1 MEILDRTSKLPS
13 RQLKRPGDSATA
25 ESSAL
30 NANAGANSQ
39 TVNVVSDSTSGATSS
54 TDPDGVNWLKRILL
68 GLMGLI
74 SVGTVSGG
82 ISLFSIQIGINM
94 GKEEAVYFY
103 KNFPTF
109 NVQTGSRVDRDGDPC
124 VVELEDVVCS
134 PVATDEQKRDLSTYY
149 LKRGDS
155 DIAIDNLPRAKASFD
170 LAISIG
176 RPVGAESAALAA
188 TRLQYLNLT
197 CDYDA
202 DSLARVARDNEFNI
216 LGGEIRMDQRQKALA
231 ALRHYTGPVDGKHSQ
246 EVRDG
251 VRAFQTSLWFP
262 ATGVLTSEQVVLLI
276 CGAAEIKEDVETMTL
291 LGVMYATGLGV
302 RQNTDQALQWLE
314 SAASVGSADASWNLA
329 LLFGT
334 RTTESSALVCDATQ
348 NPERADSY
356 LRDAIRAGH
365 PAAIEAWTRHANEIP
380 AVRWN
385 KISSEL
391 RTPEALERVG
401 QSCNP
406 NG

>member
-1 MEILDRTSKLPS
+1 MPS
-13 RQLKRPGDSATA
+13 RQLKRTGDLATA

-39 TVNVVSDSTSGATSS
+39 TVNVVSDSTSGASTSAE
-54 TDPDGVNWLKRILL
+54 PNGVNWFKRILL
-68 GLMGLI
+68 ALMVLI
-74 SVGTVSGG
+74 SGGTLVGGVASY
-82 ISLFSIQIGINM
+82 SIQIGVER
-94 GKEEAVYFY
+94 GKQEARYFY

-109 NVQTGSRVDRDGDPC
+109 NVQTGSLVDSDGDPC
-124 VVELEDVVCS
+124 VVDVEGVACS
-134 PVATDEQKRDLSTYY
+134 PVATEDQKRDLSTYY
-149 LKRGDS
+149 LKRGDA

-170 LAISIG
+170 LSISIG
-176 RPVGAESAALAA
+176 RPVGAGSAALAA

-197 CDYDA
+197 CDYDEE
-202 DSLARVARDNEFNI
+202 SLARVARDNEYNI
-216 LGGEIRMDQRQKALA
+216 LGGEIQMDQRQRALA
-231 ALRHYTGPVDGKHSQ
+231 ALRHYTGPIDGKHSQ

-262 ATGVLTSEQVVLLI
+262 ETGVLTSEQVVLLV
-276 CGAAEIKEDVETMTL
+276 CGAAEIKQDVESMTL

-314 SAASVGSADASWNLA
+314 SAANVGSADASWNLA

-334 RTTESSALVCDATQ
+334 RTTESSSLVCDATQ

-356 LRDAIRAGH
+356 LHDALRAGH
-365 PAAIEAWTRHANEIP
+365 PGAIQAWDRYKDETP

-391 RTPEALERVG
+391 RTPEALERVN

>member
-1 MEILDRTSKLPS
+1 METLDRTSKMPF
-13 RQLKRPGDSATA
+13 RRFKRSEESASA
-25 ESSAL
+25 ESSAM

-39 TVNVVSDSTSGATSS
+39 TVNVVSDTTSGASS
-54 TDPDGVNWLKRILL
+54 LSDEDRVNWLKRILIS
-68 GLMGLI
+68 LMGLI
-74 SVGTVSGG
+74 SVGTVGGG
-82 ISLFSIQIGINM
+82 ISIFSIQIGINL
-94 GKEEAVYFY
+94 GKEETVFSY
-103 KNFPTF
+103 KNFPTYS
-109 NVQTGSRVDRDGDPC
+109 VETGFRVDSDGDPC
-124 VVELEDVVCS
+124 VVELEDVACS
-134 PVATDEQKRDLSTYY
+134 AVATDQQKRDLSTYY
-149 LKRGDS
+149 LKRGDA
-155 DIAIDNLPRAKASFD
+155 DIAIGNLPRAKASFD

-197 CDYDA
+197 CDYDEE
-202 DSLARVARDNEFNI
+202 SLARVARDNEFNI
-216 LGGEIRMDQRQKALA
+216 LGGDIQMDQRQKALA
-231 ALRHYTGPVDGKHSQ
+231 ALRHYNGPVDGKHSQ

-276 CGAAEIKEDVETMTL
+276 CGAAEIKEDVESITL

-302 RQNTDQALQWLE
+302 RQNTDQALQWLD

-356 LRDAIRAGH
+356 LRDAMRAGH
-365 PAAIEAWTRHANEIP
+365 PAALEAWARHADETP

>member
-1 MEILDRTSKLPS
+1 MPS
-13 RQLKRPGDSATA
+13 RQLKRPGSIATA

-39 TVNVVSDSTSGATSS
+39 TVNVVSDSTSGTSTS
-54 TDPDGVNWLKRILL
+54 TNPDGVNWLKRILL

-74 SVGTVSGG
+74 SASTVSGG
-82 ISLFSIQIGINM
+82 ISIFSIQIGIER
-94 GKEEAVYFY
+94 GKEEARYFY

-109 NVQTGSRVDRDGDPC
+109 NVQTGSLVDSDGDPC
-124 VVELEDVVCS
+124 VIGLKNVACS

-149 LKRGDS
+149 LKRGDA

-197 CDYDA
+197 CDYDEE
-202 DSLARVARDNEFNI
+202 SLARIARDNEYNI
-216 LGGEIRMDQRQKALA
+216 LGGEIQMDQRQRALA
-231 ALRHYTGPVDGKHSQ
+231 ALRHYTGPIDGKHSQ

-262 ATGVLTSEQVVLLI
+262 ETGVLTSEQVVLLV
-276 CGAAEIKEDVETMTL
+276 CGAAEIKQDVESMTL

-314 SAASVGSADASWNLA
+314 SAANVGSADASWNLA

-334 RTTESSALVCDATQ
+334 RTTESSSLVCDATQ

-356 LRDAIRAGH
+356 LQDARRAEH
-365 PAAIEAWTRHANEIP
+365 PAAIQAWDRHKDETP

-391 RTPEALERVG
+391 RTPEALERVN